1 MEHRTRNR
9 SPACGERVRGG
20 SFPAS
25 FAIALTTVATLLAL
39 PAVAAEKGR
48 TLGYVISN
56 FRHAAFDGDAA
67 TDCPDGFNI
76 GQKEIFLSPRPAAE
90 RERLLRKENAA
101 ELNQYI
107 YNAARINGS
116 PRVNRCMQPTEYPD
130 PGLKTLVGKTAL
142 GMDLDG
148 GDTSATAAPGTC
160 KHQNFAGPNGE
171 TGIDNQH
178 WRALGCIRMYRREQ
192 DVHKTAVSAIRN
204 GEMGLVMEITDVQ
217 DAKNDP
223 DVTVGLYSTTD
234 PLPTDGAGN
243 PVTAGSLGVHDDQRF
258 HNHLKGRI
266 ENGVLTTEPGDIRLQ
281 LRMGP
286 VDTWLWF
293 RAARLKIELEKDSA
307 KGMLAGY
314 ADIEQLYSFNSQGT
328 VDGGVVGGYTCA
340 GIYGALHRLADGFA
354 DPETGI
360 CQAISTAWELTAVR
374 GYVIHPDVAADAS
387 AGAVQVAK
395 SK

>member
-1 MEHRTRNR
+1 MKLMRR
-9 SPACGERVRGG
+9 
-20 SFPAS
+20 
-25 FAIALTTVATLLAL
+25 FALATVASLLTL
-39 PAVAAEKGR
+39 PALAAENGK

-67 TDCPDGFNI
+67 IDCPSGFNI
-76 GQKEIFLSPRPAAE
+76 GQKEVFLNQRPAEE
-90 RERLLRKENAA
+90 RERLRRKENVA

-107 YNAARINGS
+107 FNAPRVNGS
-116 PRVNRCMQPTEYPD
+116 PRFNRCMQPTEYPD
-130 PGLKTLVGKTAL
+130 PGLITLVGPNAL

-148 GDTSATAAPGTC
+148 GDTSAEAAADTC
-160 KHQNFAGPNGE
+160 RHQNFTGANGE

-204 GEMGLVMEITDVQ
+204 GEMGMVMEITGVQ

-223 DVTVGLYSTTD
+223 VVAVGFYSTSD

-243 PVTAGSLGVHDDQRF
+243 PVTAGSLGVHDDKRF
-258 HNHLKGRI
+258 HNKLAGRI
-266 ENGVLTTEPGDIRLQ
+266 ENGVLITEPGDIRLQ

-293 RAARLKIELEKDSA
+293 RAARMTIELEKDSA
-307 KGMLAGY
+307 QGMLAGY

-340 GIYGALHRLADGFA
+340 GIYGAMHRLADGFK
-354 DPETGI
+354 DPKTGL

-374 GYVIHPDVAADAS
+374 GYVIHPDIAANE
-387 AGAVQVAK
+387 AGAVQLAK
-395 SK
+395 TK